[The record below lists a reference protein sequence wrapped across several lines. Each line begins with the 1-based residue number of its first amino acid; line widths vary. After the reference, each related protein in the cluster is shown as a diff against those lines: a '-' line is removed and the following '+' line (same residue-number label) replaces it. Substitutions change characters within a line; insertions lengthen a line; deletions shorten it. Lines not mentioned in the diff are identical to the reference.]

1 MQQVE
6 DLTIRAQLRQR
17 QNKPREAIAL
27 FEKALELRIG
37 LHGPD
42 SNSVRRACDELCD
55 VLNGEALKH
64 LQRDEHDQALELLRK
79 AEILSGPNDL
89 VTAVTYNNLACYYRR
104 KGKLRTALSFLEKAL
119 RIEKRAEVVV
129 NPAGTRLNLCA
140 VMSQLERH
148 QEALEHAQAAVI
160 LLQEELVQHQMARGE
175 GGGEDEEVTPEM
187 VNKLAVLAICYH
199 NMGVEEEYLGR
210 NSESLDAYSKGVEI
224 ADSYLARDNSI
235 ARTLHKSLA
244 AAQAHQKKGSAH
256 GEAKRQQQQQRG
268 LSASLG

>member
-17 QNKPREAIAL
+17 QNKQKEAIAL

-140 VMSQLERH
+140 VMSQLGRH
-148 QEALEHAQAAVI
+148 QEALEHSQAAVV

-175 GGGEDEEVTPEM
+175 GEGEDGVTPEM

-210 NSESLDAYSKGVEI
+210 AAESLEAYRKGVEV
-224 ADSYLARDNSI
+224 ADAYLASDNSI

-244 AAQAHQKKGSAH
+244 AAQAHQKK
-256 GEAKRQQQQQRG
+256 
-268 LSASLG
+268 